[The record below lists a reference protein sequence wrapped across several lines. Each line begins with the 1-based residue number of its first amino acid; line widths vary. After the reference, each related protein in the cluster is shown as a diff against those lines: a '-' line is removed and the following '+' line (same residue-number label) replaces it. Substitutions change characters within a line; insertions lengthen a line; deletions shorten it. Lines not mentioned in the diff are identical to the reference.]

1 MSLSYADSLTS
12 ADPGAPQRRPT
23 IPEMTTAEAHGFT
36 PVYARGAARRRGKI
50 RSWMILAPIGVV
62 TVAALG
68 AWAVMNADEAAV
80 PVPAEPAPLTSAPLA
95 SGPLIPETA
104 LTIDAATPVEAA
116 AELIVEPAPVEAA
129 STPAPAPAARTARP
143 APAPVAEP
151 AEAAIVVPAG
161 PQAYEAVVAAEAES
175 AEPTP
180 LIVVRPD

>member
-1 MSLSYADSLTS
+1 MSLTYADTLTS
-12 ADPGAPQRRPT
+12 ADPGAPQPQP
-23 IPEMTTAEAHGFT
+23 IVPEMTTAEAHGFT
-36 PVYARGAARRRGKI
+36 PVYARGAARSRGKV

-80 PVPAEPAPLTSAPLA
+80 PASAETAPMT
-95 SGPLIPETA
+95 SGPLNLETA
-104 LTIDAATPVEAA
+104 PAMDAA
-116 AELIVEPAPVEAA
+116 AEPIVEPAPVEAA
-129 STPAPAPAARTARP
+129 PVEAAPAPRARAARP

-175 AEPTP
+175 TEPTP